1 MSTKTIYKRIAL
13 VAVTALG
20 AGVLSVAPASAAGET
35 AAADNKLYIATTNGV
50 AAVLGTA
57 TDIGTGNG
65 ADAPRS
71 TGLITSVTTNNGTT
85 QTATMLSTGSLS
97 VTAGASGSGTASKS
111 AIVVTGGRISSYLEE
126 GGTANQLGDINSTR
140 TAYVG
145 PTNNEVVS
153 AIVVPDSGVTSF
165 TIESYTGATAASPT
179 GGTLTG
185 RITVTVAA
193 SDVTGVLST
202 TNTRAWWNDGSNAA
216 TATTDATAANFT
228 KANTESVNLS
238 LVLRDGYNLPIN
250 AASAFISATVTGGAK
265 IALGTSIAPST
276 ASSTSV
282 AYLAHSGLTDG
293 LMYAKISQGTANVA
307 SNFTV
312 TIQYNG
318 VTIATKSG
326 VISGDVASFTVNTLS
341 IGRTGASSADSFY
354 FSFKD
359 AAGNTVVPA
368 SQTSAISVVSST
380 TNVSVT
386 GATITTASTSSAA
399 GSGNFTCTGSTGAG
413 VTGGA
418 SAKLQLQILNS
429 LSVAVKSNVFDAVC
443 GGDAAAFTAS
453 LDKASYTPGSIAT
466 LTIKFL
472 DSKGNTPND
481 YTSFAASNKATFVGA
496 PGTVVTDG
504 AVGDKPT
511 SGVKTYQFIVG
522 STLGDFNMVV
532 DAPDVR
538 TANVAA
544 GGSQGKVTVAYKIAN
559 SSTAVTNEDVLK
571 AIVSLI
577 ASINKQIA
585 ALQKALLRR

>member
-1 MSTKTIYKRIAL
+1 
-13 VAVTALG
+13 
-20 AGVLSVAPASAAGET
+20 
-35 AAADNKLYIATTNGV
+35 
-50 AAVLGTA
+50 
-57 TDIGTGNG
+57 
-65 ADAPRS
+65 
-71 TGLITSVTTNNGTT
+71 
-85 QTATMLSTGSLS
+85 MLSTGAIS
-97 VTAGASGSGTASKS
+97 VTAGASGAGTATKT
-111 AIVVTGGRISSYLEE
+111 AIVVTGGRITSYLEE

-145 PTNNEVVS
+145 PSTNEVVS
-153 AIVVPDSGVTSF
+153 ALISPDSGVTSF
-165 TIESYTGATAASPT
+165 TIESYVGATAASPT

-185 RITVTVAA
+185 RITVTVVTA
-193 SDVTGVLST
+193 DTTGVMST
-202 TNTRAWWNDGSNAA
+202 ANTKVWWNDGSNAA
-216 TATTDATAANFT
+216 TATTDATSSNFT
-228 KANTESVNLS
+228 KANTESANLS
-238 LVLRDGYNLPIN
+238 IVLRDAYDLPIN

-265 IALGTSIAPST
+265 IALGASIAPATT
-276 ASSTSV
+276 ASTSV
-282 AYLAHSGLTDG
+282 AYLAHSGLTNG
-293 LMYAKISQGTANVA
+293 LMYAKISQGTANTA
-307 SNFTV
+307 ANFTV

-326 VISGDVASFTVNTLS
+326 VITGDVAKFDVGTVS

-368 SQTSAISVVSST
+368 SQTSAVSVVSTT

-386 GATITTASTSSAA
+386 GATVTTASTATAA
-399 GSGNFTCTGSTGAG
+399 GSGNFTCTGTTGAG

-418 SAKLQLQILNS
+418 SAKLQLQILNAS
-429 LSVAVKSNVFDAVC
+429 SVAVKSNEFNAVC
-443 GGDAAAFTAS
+443 GGDAASFTAS

-481 YTSFAASNKATFVGA
+481 YTSFAASNAATFVGS
-496 PGTVVTDG
+496 PGTIVTNA
-504 AVGDKPT
+504 AVADKTT
-511 SGVKTYQFIVG
+511 SGVKTYQFIV
-522 STLGDFNMVV
+522 TTTEGDFNMVV

-538 TANVAA
+538 AANIAA
-544 GGSQGKVTVAYKIAN
+544 GGSQGKVTVAYKIAAATSATSN
-559 SSTAVTNEDVLK
+559 ADVLK